1 MTVCNFIVDQD
12 YPAGTRLD
20 RCLAEH
26 LTDYSRSRLQTLI
39 TDGHVQVNGQ
49 VCCSKKYP
57 VAAGDRVIIA
67 IPAPTPLALQPEAIS
82 LAILYEDDQLLIIN
96 KPTGMVV
103 HPAPGHDHGTLVH
116 ALLAHCQELR
126 PTGESQT
133 SLSGIGGIQRP
144 GIVHRLD
151 RDTSGAI
158 MVAKTDL
165 AHQHLQA
172 QIATKTAQRDYLG
185 IVYGNPKTDQGTIDL
200 PVGRHRVHR
209 EKQTILP
216 VEQGGRPAITHWQ
229 LQERLG
235 PYSLLQFRLET
246 GRTHQIR
253 VHCAAMGWPIVGDPL
268 YSRGHRVEHY
278 RSGQALHAWR
288 LTVTHPV
295 SSAVIQVEAPLPKDL
310 TILLT
315 KLRQKSER

>member
-1 MTVCNFIVDQD
+1 MTVCDFIVDQD

-20 RCLAEH
+20 RCLVDY
-26 LTDYSRSRLQTLI
+26 LTGYSRSRLQTLI
-39 TDGHVQVNGQ
+39 TDGQVQVNGQ
-49 VCCSKKYP
+49 VCCSKKHP
-57 VAAGDRVIIA
+57 VVAGDRIIIA
-67 IPAPTPLALQPEAIS
+67 IPEPTPLDLQPEAIP
-82 LAILYEDDQLLIIN
+82 LEILYEDDQLLIIN
-96 KPTGMVV
+96 KPVGMVV
-103 HPAPGHDHGTLVH
+103 HPAPGHDQGTLVH
-116 ALLAHCQELR
+116 ALLAHCQEPQ
-126 PTGESQT
+126 PTGKSKT

-172 QIATKTAQRDYLG
+172 QIAAKTAQREYLG
-185 IVYGNPKTDQGTIDL
+185 LVYGNPKLDQGTIDL

-216 VEQGGRPAITHWQ
+216 IDQGGRPAITHWQ
-229 LQERLG
+229 YQERLG
-235 PYSLLQFRLET
+235 PYSLLHFRLET

-268 YSRGHRVEHY
+268 YSRGHRVENY

-288 LTVTHPV
+288 LTLTHPI
-295 SSAVIQVEAPLPKDL
+295 SSKVIQVEAPLPKDL

-315 KLRQKSER
+315 RLRQKSER